1 MGLIMKNN
9 RQIYRL
15 LILAFVFIAVPVILY
30 YLGNFPQRNV
40 LMETLSIITIVGFTL
55 FISQFFSTRINKNL
69 VKDIRMVNVL
79 KIHKIIGYTFILI
92 LLLHPLF
99 IIVPKF
105 FDNTLTPANA
115 LLKLITQFNSTGVIV
130 GLIAYV
136 CMVVLLITSYYRFKL
151 HLNYK
156 TWRSLHGYFTML
168 FVVTATWHVVNIGKH
183 SNTAFSIYY
192 VLMVAS
198 GIFYLL
204 KTYFFK
210 TSKK

>member
-1 MGLIMKNN
+1 MKNN

-30 YLGNFPQRNV
+30 YLGNFPKRNL

-105 FDNTLTPANA
+105 FDNTLTLANA
-115 LLKLITQFNSTGVIV
+115 FLKLITQFNSTGVIV

-204 KTYFFK
+204 NTYFFK

>member
-1 MGLIMKNN
+1 
-9 RQIYRL
+9 
-15 LILAFVFIAVPVILY
+15 
-30 YLGNFPQRNV
+30 
-40 LMETLSIITIVGFTL
+40 METLSIITIVGFTL

-204 KTYFFK
+204 NTYFFK